1 MIECIHQN
9 QFPIKGPD
17 AVHLL
22 YYYVGFHIEDNQNT
36 DELYRDILTTF
47 WEQTINEALDRST
60 NTYDEYSSLEEME
73 NTLHKLLISSKR
85 DIYIIVDGLDQLP
98 DVTQERVI
106 CGFNALARKLRY
118 EMSSYRLSVA
128 ISSRHCNCTDELR
141 TRRLFLVQVTA
152 EKNRRDIEKY
162 LEENLKS
169 VLLDG
174 NSQLKRRLLDEL
186 AQKADGM

>member
-22 YYYVGFHIEDNQNT
+22 YYYVGFHIEDNRNA
-36 DELYRDILTTF
+36 DELYRDILATF
-47 WEQTINEALDRST
+47 WEQTINESRDRTT

-73 NTLHKLLISSKR
+73 NTLHELLISSKR
-85 DIYIIVDGLDQLP
+85 DIYIVFDGLDQLP

-106 CGFNALARKLRY
+106 CGFDALARKLRY

-128 ISSRHCNCTDELR
+128 ISSRHCNCTYELR
-141 TRRLFLVQVTA
+141 PRQLFPVQVTA
-152 EKNRRDIEKY
+152 EKNRRDIEQY
-162 LEENLKS
+162 LEENLRS
-169 VLLDG
+169 ALLDG
-174 NSQLKRRLLDEL
+174 NPELKGRLLDEL

>member
-22 YYYVGFHIEDNQNT
+22 YYYVGFHIEDNRNA
-36 DELYRDILTTF
+36 DELYRDILATF
-47 WEQTINEALDRST
+47 WEQKINESRDRTT

-73 NTLHKLLISSKR
+73 NTLHKLLITSKR
-85 DIYIIVDGLDQLP
+85 DIYIVVDGLDQLP
-98 DVTQERVI
+98 EVTQERVI

-128 ISSRHCNCTDELR
+128 ISSRH
-141 TRRLFLVQVTA
+141 
-152 EKNRRDIEKY
+152 
-162 LEENLKS
+162 
-169 VLLDG
+169 
-174 NSQLKRRLLDEL
+174 
-186 AQKADGM
+186 